1 MNNAKSNK
9 KNIVSKYIYVA
20 FVFLFLYAPIAVSI
34 LYSFN
39 KSKSKS
45 VWAGFTLDWYVKLF
59 NNEQIIN
66 SFINTLI
73 LAALSSVIAT
83 MLGTAAAIGIHSMKK
98 LPKTIVMNVT
108 YLPIL
113 NPEIIT
119 GVSLM
124 LLFVWMK
131 IKLGFVTLLLAHI
144 TFSVP
149 YVILNVMPKL
159 RQMDVHLYE
168 AALDLGCTPF
178 QALRKIILPE
188 IFPGILSGFLM
199 AITYSIDDFVISYF
213 TTGPTMQTLPIT
225 IYSMVRKQV
234 SPEIN
239 ALSTIMFVS
248 VLILLLLMNLR
259 DIRESNKKIKN
270 KF

>member
-9 KNIVSKYIYVA
+9 KNIISKYIYIA

-83 MLGTAAAIGIHSMKK
+83 LLGTAAAIGIHSMKK
-98 LPKTIVMNVT
+98 LPRSLVMNVT

-259 DIRESNKKIKN
+259 DIKESNKKIKN